1 MRSILILEFVWV
13 ASDQKISAAW
23 FGVCSGS
30 TAHANTGIINANLAL
45 TIHSTCAM
53 SCPARCPD
61 QASTRNAAS
70 ALSVHLPILR
80 CMLVH
85 RSALYYRVDRC
96 HGAICS
102 LDFTRR
108 EYLRDARRD
117 IARYSVNRPS
127 KSRFF
132 VIEFLSWFIDRIEV
146 ATIGMNGGSA

>member
-1 MRSILILEFVWV
+1 
-13 ASDQKISAAW
+13 
-23 FGVCSGS
+23 
-30 TAHANTGIINANLAL
+30 
-45 TIHSTCAM
+45 M

-85 RSALYYRVDRC
+85 RSALHYRVDRC

-132 VIEFLSWFIDRIEV
+132 VIEFLSWFIDGIEV
-146 ATIGMNGGSA
+146 ATIDMNDGSA